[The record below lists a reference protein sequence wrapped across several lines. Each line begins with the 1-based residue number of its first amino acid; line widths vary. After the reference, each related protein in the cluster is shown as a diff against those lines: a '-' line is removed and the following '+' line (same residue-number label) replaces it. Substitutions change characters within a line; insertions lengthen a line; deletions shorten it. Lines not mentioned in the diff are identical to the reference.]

1 MDGSSKNRLGIV
13 KNFNEDENI
22 PIFLVSLKAGG
33 AGLFSRSDT
42 VIHMTCGGI
51 LQLKIRPQIEFTDLD
66 KKIWSLLTSL
76 SPLNTIEEKIL
87 DLHKRK
93 QGLVKDVVSR
103 DEDAIAKLTW
113 EEVLELL
120 QT

>member
-1 MDGSSKNRLGIV
+1 MVSSYKLI
-13 KNFNEDENI
+13 
-22 PIFLVSLKAGG
+22 
-33 AGLFSRSDT
+33 T
-42 VIHMTCGGI
+42 
-51 LQLKIRPQIEFTDLD
+51 
-66 KKIWSLLTSL
+66 
-76 SPLNTIEEKIL
+76 LNTIEEKIL

-103 DEDAIAKLTW
+103 DEDAMTKLTW